1 LVAIT
6 KEGTPSLN
14 GASDDP
20 EKRFDDFF
28 ADPVYL
34 WFKRYIYSYLY
45 RKYAVNKRLKQL
57 DEEQSSRILEIGA
70 GVAPIVRWDDGV
82 ILTDLSWL
90 ALARLR
96 RGNPGQAA
104 TMSAT
109 ALPLRHDCADVI
121 VCSEVLEHI
130 VDDRAAFAEISRALR
145 PGGALIL
152 TVPCN
157 PRYYAYDDA
166 FVKHQRRYVVGE
178 LLAQLRGVQLEIVEV
193 AKLAGLVEKLTTWAI
208 VRLFTLLRPM
218 FARPLRER
226 QDARRSVLWWVLL
239 PFWFVANHVFAAV
252 IAVEG
257 KLMPWSLTSI
267 VLVHARKLDP
277 SLPDPATVR

>member
-1 LVAIT
+1 
-6 KEGTPSLN
+6 LN
-14 GASDDP
+14 SASADP

-45 RKYAVNKRLKQL
+45 RKFAVNRRLTQL
-57 DEEQSSRILEIGA
+57 DDEQPSRVVEIGA
-70 GVAPIVRWDDGV
+70 GVAPIVRWDEGV

-96 RGNPGQAA
+96 RGNRGQAA

-109 ALPLRHDCADVI
+109 ALPLRPDCVDVI

-130 VDDRAAFAEISRALR
+130 VDDRAAFAEISRVLR

-157 PRYYAYDDA
+157 PRYFAYDDA
-166 FVKHQRRYVVGE
+166 FVKHQRRYVVSE
-178 LLAQLRGVQLEIVEV
+178 LVAQLRAVKLEIVEV

-218 FARPLRER
+218 FTRPLRER
-226 QDARRSVLWWVLL
+226 PGAGRSMLWRVLL

-252 IAVEG
+252 IALEG
-257 KLMPWSLTSI
+257 KLLPWSLTSI
-267 VLVHARKLDP
+267 VLVHARKPGQQGL
-277 SLPDPATVR
+277 